1 MESINLDVNEYT
13 DKEIEDILT
22 LEYPYQYEDIQKS
35 KGNLLNKLTQD
46 NEVDS
51 TTKRRIENFLDAA
64 SNRLISIIS
73 TSIDKSHYKGKDR
86 FSEMKNDLYQVNDNF
101 IIKNEKLR
109 KEAYKLE
116 SI

>member
-1 MESINLDVNEYT
+1 MESINFDVNEYT

-64 SNRLISIIS
+64 SNRLISII
-73 TSIDKSHYKGKDR
+73 
-86 FSEMKNDLYQVNDNF
+86 
-101 IIKNEKLR
+101 
-109 KEAYKLE
+109 
-116 SI
+116 